1 LLYRNTSTHR
11 IAPLPWRVRMPD
23 GTTRTDPAQWS
34 SDPAALA
41 AAGYEATERNADDD
55 AFDAASAIAEAKA
68 SKLAEIEA
76 AWESQVAAGWTVPG
90 ESYALGIAVDDVALL
105 LGAYTLARDA
115 AALGLPD
122 EVAIIDTD
130 GNAHQ
135 YNSQTLTPVM
145 LQYGSARAT
154 LSGWYASLRQTVA
167 AATTLEEVADIEV
180 T

>member
-1 LLYRNTSTHR
+1 MTLYRNLTTSR

-34 SDPAALA
+34 SDPAVLA
-41 AAGYEATERNADDD
+41 AAGYEVTERNADDD
-55 AFDAASAIAEAKA
+55 AYDLEQARTA
-68 SKLAEIEA
+68 KLAEIDG
-76 AWESQVAAGWTVPG
+76 AWSRRVADGWTVPG
-90 ESYALGIAVDDVALL
+90 ESYALGIDVDDVALL
-105 LGAYTLARDA
+105 LGAYTLAKDA